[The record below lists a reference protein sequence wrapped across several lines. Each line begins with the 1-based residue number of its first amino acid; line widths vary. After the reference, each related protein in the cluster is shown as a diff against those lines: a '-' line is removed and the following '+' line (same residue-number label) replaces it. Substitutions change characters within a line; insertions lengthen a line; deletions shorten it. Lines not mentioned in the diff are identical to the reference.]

1 MKIYL
6 CDVNMGECILYS
18 GRSRLL
24 VVDCGAKFA
33 HKGTCAGETACKAL
47 ARGMDALQARSAFK
61 EKALVI
67 THLDTDHYNGV
78 LCLPESER
86 FARIYLPLYYYR
98 KGENGA
104 CEPSGL
110 FYRVA
115 WARAF
120 FYLTGHPGKLAGMQQ
135 LFFRLPQLTDGEKG
149 KIQCVAQGDVIL
161 GAGTKFRVLWPHRQA
176 ELTRNEPLTERLR
189 ALLADALHRRGRDGE
204 LEQYRAVL
212 EHYALRFLELYD
224 FYADPPKADPNT
236 PDAAA
241 ALVQERTR
249 REDALREAFAQ
260 LEALPRLPLSRSEAG
275 QSGYV
280 TRELLREMDGCSVV
294 FERPQKLLAC
304 GDATPDVLRYLSGKG
319 LLDERYAAV
328 KLPCHG
334 VDSYFSPQLPAAQVG
349 LISNNGDCEPDK
361 KISDSYRQS
370 NIETLCCTNASGRR
384 CAIYNG
390 GMTPQCAECH
400 IWRGGADRCVTLPEG
415 KKAKKPKVNK

>member
-6 CDVNMGECILYS
+6 CDVNLGECILYS

-24 VVDCGAKFA
+24 VVDCGAKFS
-33 HKGTCAGETACKAL
+33 HKGASAGETACQAL
-47 ARGMDALQARSAFK
+47 LRGMEALQARNSFR

-67 THLDTDHYNGV
+67 THLDADHYNGV

-98 KGENGA
+98 KGEAGA

-120 FYLTGHPGKLAGMQQ
+120 FYLTGHSGKLAGMQQ
-135 LFFRLPQLTDGEKG
+135 LFFRLPQLLEEGG
-149 KIQCVAQGDVIL
+149 AVHCVAQGDAIL

-176 ELTRNEPLTERLR
+176 ELARNEPLAERLR
-189 ALLADALHRRGRDGE
+189 ALLADALHRRGRDEE

-212 EHYALRFLELYD
+212 EDYALRFLELYD
-224 FYADPPKADPNT
+224 FYAAPPAPDPDAA
-236 PDAAA
+236 DAAA
-241 ALVQERTR
+241 ALVQERQR
-249 REDALREAFAQ
+249 REQALREAFARLQ
-260 LEALPRLPLSRSEAG
+260 ALPQLRLSRSEAG

-294 FERPQKLLAC
+294 FERPKQLLAC

-319 LLDERYAAV
+319 LLAERYAAV

-334 VDSYFSPQLPAAQVG
+334 VEGYFSPQLPAAQVG

-370 NIETLCCTNASGRR
+370 DIETLCCTNASGRR

-390 GMTPQCAECH
+390 GMTPQCAKCR
-400 IWRGGADRCVTLPEG
+400 IWLGGADRCVTVPEG
-415 KKAKKPKVNK
+415 KKAKEPKITK